1 MRCVVPVARI
11 RRLVGLLTL
20 LALIVIVVGVSGFEL
35 PLPRIGGGT
44 TDRAALAGVRAVAAD
59 MLVRVGSS
67 APPGGELAFMA
78 VEPSGNLVVSD
89 SKRRTLMRFDS
100 TGHLLSEWG
109 PRFADAQLTEP
120 AGVAVSNDGYYV
132 IDRGTPRILH
142 IDAAGQLRGI
152 FNLEPLS
159 PYGLNGLAVD
169 QSGNL
174 YAADTGRNRILVF
187 SPNGQLIKQVGRGGA
202 DLGGFTQPM
211 MLAFAPD
218 GSFFVADFENNRV
231 ERWDASFEAT
241 NAWSTGF
248 HSFGI
253 AVDPTGRVFVPDTD
267 HRRVEVF
274 SPQGATLGEMGAP
287 STPTIDVSPRQVAI
301 ARAGQPSVFVL
312 GNDGIQRLDLENTAP
327 PPQGGST
334 DVDLVSLAALALM
347 AALLALAVLSRRQ
360 RRATA
365 SLGAALD
372 RPVGLQPEN
381 GAQREHQQP
390 HADEH
395 LLIANQTKREQ

>member
-35 PLPRIGGGT
+35 PLPRIGGT
-44 TDRAALAGVRAVAAD
+44 TDRAALAGVRAIAAD

-109 PRFADAQLTEP
+109 PRFADTQLTEP

-169 QSGNL
+169 QAGNL

-253 AVDPTGRVFVPDTD
+253 AVDPTGRVFVPDPD

-274 SPQGATLGEMGAP
+274 SPQGATLGEIGAP

-327 PPQGGST
+327 PPQGGSM
-334 DVDLVSLAALALM
+334 DVDLVSLGALALM
-347 AALLALAVLSRRQ
+347 AVLLALAVLSRRQ

-372 RPVGLQPEN
+372 RPVRLHAEN
-381 GAQREHQQP
+381 GAQREHQKP
-390 HADEH
+390 HAHEH